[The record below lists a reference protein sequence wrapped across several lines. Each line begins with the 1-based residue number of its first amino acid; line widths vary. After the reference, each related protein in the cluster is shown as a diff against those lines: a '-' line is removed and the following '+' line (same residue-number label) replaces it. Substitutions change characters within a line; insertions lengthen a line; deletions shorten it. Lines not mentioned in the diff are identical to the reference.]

1 LNHRIDNH
9 YLIENHPL
17 HRAHSNVCGKNTTP
31 STRATIFSYVPVL
44 FRINNGSNG
53 MVVLISM
60 FKKEKQ
66 DKNYSKE
73 QILDHKSLPDVL
85 NINSRKKVLNQYFI
99 KRL

>member
-1 LNHRIDNH
+1 
-9 YLIENHPL
+9 
-17 HRAHSNVCGKNTTP
+17 
-31 STRATIFSYVPVL
+31 
-44 FRINNGSNG
+44 